1 MQYGR
6 VPVVD
11 GVTEGLDEKMSRVV
25 REQSRRLAAMSN
37 SILEEDLK
45 RFGEVDAKGIQNAAL
60 LACLIDVFSKV
71 HYKNLRITDDEMLGM
86 ITYILPIIN
95 RVILSRLVIHAAES
109 VKSEGVTDQ
118 ETMVEQAKKIIAK
131 TIGVEFGK

>member
-6 VPVVD
+6 VPIVD

-45 RFGEVDAKGIQNAAL
+45 RFGEVDAKGIQTAAL
-60 LACLIDVFSKV
+60 MACFIDMFSKV
-71 HYKNLRITDDEMLGM
+71 QYKNLRISDDEMLGI

-95 RVILSRLVIHAAES
+95 RVILLRLVLHAAES
-109 VKSEGVTDQ
+109 VKNDGVTDY

-131 TIGVEFGK
+131 TIGVEFGE